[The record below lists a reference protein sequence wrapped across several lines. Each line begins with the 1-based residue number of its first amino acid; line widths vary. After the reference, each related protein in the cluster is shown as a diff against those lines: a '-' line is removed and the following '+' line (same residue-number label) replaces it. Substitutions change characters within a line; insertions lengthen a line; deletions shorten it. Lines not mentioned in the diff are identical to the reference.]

1 MDNQGWISLQRKIFD
16 SDIAPTG
23 RFSRFEAWV
32 YLLAKAN
39 YVDNK
44 WQGIDIKRGSFVTSQ
59 KGLKKEWH
67 CSMGFVTHFLN
78 WLKKE
83 NRIEIKTTNKYTV
96 ISILNYDLY
105 QRIEREMETKK
116 EIKWKSNGNQ
126 METTNNIDKDNKE
139 NKIVKVNL
147 NPVIDL
153 FKSINPTYE
162 RFFRNKTE
170 RASLERLIKKFGEE
184 WVIKLIKR
192 LPEINKMPYAPVIT
206 TPYELEVKLGKLKI
220 FLQQEQAKNNRV
232 GATKV

>member
-1 MDNQGWISLQRKIFD
+1 
-16 SDIAPTG
+16 
-23 RFSRFEAWV
+23 
-32 YLLAKAN
+32 
-39 YVDNK
+39 
-44 WQGIDIKRGSFVTSQ
+44 
-59 KGLKKEWH
+59 
-67 CSMGFVTHFLN
+67 MGFVTHFLN